1 MNTETL
7 MKVKCLLNEKKKQI
21 FEERTGTLD
30 TLFNGRNIYDIKPE
44 NVYLCT
50 HPTCARFF
58 YNLCCISEMKKK
70 IVSEN
75 RSLSFSSSLLLRPSN
90 TTRTI
95 NKKNCF

>member
-7 MKVKCLLNEKKKQI
+7 MKVKCLLNEKNKF

-58 YNLCCISEMKKK
+58 YNLCCISQMKKK
-70 IVSEN
+70 IASEN
-75 RSLSFSSSLLLRPSN
+75 RSLSLSIITI
-90 TTRTI
+90 TTQQYHTH
-95 NKKNCF
+95 NKQKKLFLA